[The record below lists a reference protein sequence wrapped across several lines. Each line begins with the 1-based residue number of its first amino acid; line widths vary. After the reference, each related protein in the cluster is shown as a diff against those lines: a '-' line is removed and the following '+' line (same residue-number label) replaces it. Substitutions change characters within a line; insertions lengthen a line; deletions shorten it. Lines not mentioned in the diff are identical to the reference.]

1 MIVEVSSAEKIPN
14 LWFDKLFPLGAP
26 TDNAQ
31 DMLCWK
37 AGDYYKSCGHLNEEG
52 MLKTANPINEFR
64 IDYKVPPGTASLG
77 RRNKFKR
84 QLHYKQAELDHH
96 FECMLVEMKHFMT
109 NGRINV
115 LHLDY
120 VLDNVRELQVMEH
133 VMQFSTNQCYLEIQY
148 PKENTKPMLDYTLL
162 ENSWQSIA
170 IRYGHGPL
178 GIGENLYGKN

>member
-1 MIVEVSSAEKIPN
+1 MIVEVSSSEKIPS
-14 LWFDKLFPLGAP
+14 LWFKKLFPPGTP
-26 TDNAQ
+26 TDRAQ
-31 DMLCWK
+31 TMLCYK
-37 AGDYYKSCGHLNEEG
+37 AGNYYKSCGHLNEEG
-52 MLKTANPINEFR
+52 MLKNTNPKDEFR
-64 IDYKVPPGTASLG
+64 IDFKVPPGSGPKGINDSKGNTIQKLAD
-77 RRNKFKR
+77 
-84 QLHYKQAELDHH
+84 AD